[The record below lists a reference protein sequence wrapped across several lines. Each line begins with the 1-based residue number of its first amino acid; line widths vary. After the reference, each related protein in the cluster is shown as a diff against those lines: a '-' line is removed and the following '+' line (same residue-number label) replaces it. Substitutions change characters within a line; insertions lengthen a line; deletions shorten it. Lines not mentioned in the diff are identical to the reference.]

1 MQECG
6 VEGLI
11 WQMATNDPLACN
23 STTRRDQRWYL
34 RWAISKFNLAPEVD
48 KPAERAPE
56 IEEEGGRRVVGLR
69 KGRLASVAL
78 EETSNVKRHASS
90 HNSGDA

>member
-56 IEEEGGRRVVGLR
+56 TEEEGGRRVVGLR

-78 EETSNVKRHASS
+78 EETSNVKRHASA